1 MWRLI
6 ICMNRLKTPTFHFQ
20 NLTISIGN
28 IFRVLAVSWKCKL
41 QEIFDVGGRCL
52 SATKS
57 REFINQATKRKGC
70 GREQWNIDRI
80 DKQERNAWQL
90 QYDDKSASS
99 WHLRREGFTN
109 YFADLWLTTHNR
121 QHRDPNKALHRCKA
135 DPYWGPNLLQNWVS
149 CDASLL
155 NRVSCA

>member
-1 MWRLI
+1 MNSDRKFQKLNSLKHECSIDSCDSFQLLKVTSMRKGACGTSAQYWSKKLPDEVTVARTREKQKIFHSFSIHADITVEI

-70 GREQWNIDRI
+70 GRE
-80 DKQERNAWQL
+80 
-90 QYDDKSASS
+90 
-99 WHLRREGFTN
+99 
-109 YFADLWLTTHNR
+109 
-121 QHRDPNKALHRCKA
+121 
-135 DPYWGPNLLQNWVS
+135 
-149 CDASLL
+149 
-155 NRVSCA
+155 